1 VNQNDDV
8 NNMLGRLGELFNKAS
23 VVYETAGQPS
33 GVAGVGDVGLAA
45 SALTMELATV
55 TGDLDAAIDAMA
67 RHKEHAPEIFESVLL
82 GVILNLLGHHLEPA
96 FKILD
101 GSSTDRRARALKEW
115 RAVREA
121 ASA

>member
-8 NNMLGRLGELFNKAS
+8 SQMLGRLGELFNQGS
-23 VVYETAGQPS
+23 VVYETAGRPS

-45 SALTMELATV
+45 SALSMELAAV
-55 TGDLDAAIDAMA
+55 SGDLEAAIDAMV

-82 GVILNLLGHHLEPA
+82 GTVLNLLGHQLEPA

-101 GSSTDRRARALKEW
+101 GTSTDRRARAVREW
-115 RAVREA
+115 RALRHA
-121 ASA
+121 ADA